1 MNNSNFKYKIFRL
14 TISQYSLLLKLVG
27 KLSRKSKYFY
37 LLFYFVIPHKVQ
49 AQAGLGYNKLDI
61 SWI

>member
-1 MNNSNFKYKIFRL
+1 MYNSKFKYKIFRI
-14 TISQYSLLLKLVG
+14 TTSQYPLLLKLVG

-37 LLFYFVIPHKVQ
+37 LLFYFVIPWKVQ
-49 AQAGLGYNKLDI
+49 AQTGLGYNIQDI